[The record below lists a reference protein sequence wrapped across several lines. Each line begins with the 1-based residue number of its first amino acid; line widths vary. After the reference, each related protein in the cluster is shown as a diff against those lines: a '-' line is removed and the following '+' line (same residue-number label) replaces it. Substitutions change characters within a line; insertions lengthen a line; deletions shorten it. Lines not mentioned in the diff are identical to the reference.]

1 MEDFTSIQKQAIY
14 NISTLMMSADGRIST
29 KEADY
34 WRKIAT
40 LLGMT
45 ETEKLSSMSMNHSE
59 AINALRSMSAS
70 CKIIAIKIFAEMM
83 LVDGNVDKK
92 EKQLL
97 DNLYDSIGVEQAAIL
112 LNGINLRNLV
122 APYNP

>member
-70 CKIIAIKIFAEMM
+70 CKIIAIKIAFNE
-83 LVDGNVDKK
+83 
-92 EKQLL
+92 
-97 DNLYDSIGVEQAAIL
+97 
-112 LNGINLRNLV
+112 LNKSVR
-122 APYNP
+122 A